1 MENKGRQPTRQLPLE
16 ISPPHEPRF
25 DNYLAGANAEALASV
40 RALAAGTFSEPIVYL
55 WGESGCGRSHLLR
68 AARRDNPGLVL
79 ADDVESLD
87 AHAQQALFVAINTA
101 REGGAA
107 VLASGS
113 APPAQLK
120 LRDDL
125 RTRLAWGLVYQ
136 LKALTDEQKAVH
148 LRAEAGRRGLDLS
161 EEVVAYL
168 LARAPRDLS
177 TLNYILDRLDHHS
190 LARQRP
196 LTIPFVREAL
206 AETDE
211 RAELPRQR
219 DRR

>member
-1 MENKGRQPTRQLPLE
+1 MKNEPRQLPLE

-40 RALAAGTFSEPIVYL
+40 RALAAGTFPEPILYL
-55 WGESGCGRSHLLR
+55 WGEPGCGRSHLLHA
-68 AARRDNPGLVL
+68 AARENPRLVL

-87 AHAQQALFVAINTA
+87 PQAQQGLFVAINTA

-113 APPAQLK
+113 AAPAQLK

-136 LKALTDEQKAVH
+136 LKALTDEQKALH
-148 LRAEAGRRGLDLS
+148 LRAEAGRRGLQLT

-190 LARQRP
+190 MARQRP

-206 AETDE
+206 AQTDE
-211 RAELPRQR
+211 RAELPRQGDKR
-219 DRR
+219 